1 MYGNRQC
8 FIHQLGN
15 VSSVYVLVQC
25 TEAMSLEALRC
36 QIPLELELQA
46 LVRQNVGAGYLDQ
59 CSLEEQPLI
68 YLSSPDCTL

>member
-1 MYGNRQC
+1 MYSNRQC
-8 FIHQLGN
+8 FIHQLGS

-46 LVRQNVGAGYLDQ
+46 LVSQNVGAGYLDQ
-59 CSLEEQPLI
+59 GSLEEQPLI